1 MNNQCKILGDSIAS
15 ALDKFLPMVD
25 TTKVRKL
32 LEEMNKTLPILHE
45 VKDLV
50 KEVSED
56 QAKASVVE
64 DQLQALATTILEPIE
79 ELKPI
84 QDQLLSTIEEEIRS
98 LSQTT
103 TNHDAFD
110 ALNMNQ
116 SLILKQLKKS
126 SSSNSD
132 DSVLT
137 TWIENLVEELKKV
150 QVISRK
156 KFWDSIL

>member
-1 MNNQCKILGDSIAS
+1 MKKDQITKEDLKQ
-15 ALDKFLPMVD
+15 KFG
-25 TTKVRKL
+25 KL
-32 LEEMNKTLPILHE
+32 IIFFF
-45 VKDLV
+45 
-50 KEVSED
+50 S
-56 QAKASVVE
+56 
-64 DQLQALATTILEPIE
+64 E

-126 SSSNSD
+126 SSSNTD

-150 QVISRK
+150 QVI
-156 KFWDSIL
+156 I

>member
-137 TWIENLVEELKKV
+137 TWIENLVKELKKV

-156 KFWDSIL
+156 F

>member
-1 MNNQCKILGDSIAS
+1 MKKDQITKEDLKQ
-15 ALDKFLPMVD
+15 KFG
-25 TTKVRKL
+25 KF
-32 LEEMNKTLPILHE
+32 IIFFF
-45 VKDLV
+45 
-50 KEVSED
+50 S
-56 QAKASVVE
+56 
-64 DQLQALATTILEPIE
+64 E

-150 QVISRK
+150 QVIIWT
-156 KFWDSIL
+156 F

>member
-1 MNNQCKILGDSIAS
+1 MG
-15 ALDKFLPMVD
+15 
-25 TTKVRKL
+25 
-32 LEEMNKTLPILHE
+32 
-45 VKDLV
+45 
-50 KEVSED
+50 
-56 QAKASVVE
+56 AKASVVE

-98 LSQTT
+98 LSQTS

-110 ALNMNQ
+110 TLNMNQ

-126 SSSNSD
+126 SSPNSD

-137 TWIENLVEELKKV
+137 SWIENLVEELKKV
-150 QVISRK
+150 QVFIFENSK
-156 KFWDSIL
+156 IKNSEIEYFITGCSSCIDPKI

>member
-1 MNNQCKILGDSIAS
+1 M
-15 ALDKFLPMVD
+15 
-25 TTKVRKL
+25 
-32 LEEMNKTLPILHE
+32 
-45 VKDLV
+45 
-50 KEVSED
+50 
-56 QAKASVVE
+56 
-64 DQLQALATTILEPIE
+64 TIQFFFFFFFSE

-150 QVISRK
+150 QVISRQ
-156 KFWDSIL
+156 F

>member
-1 MNNQCKILGDSIAS
+1 
-15 ALDKFLPMVD
+15 MVCQ
-25 TTKVRKL
+25 L
-32 LEEMNKTLPILHE
+32 
-45 VKDLV
+45 
-50 KEVSED
+50 SEWSRN

-156 KFWDSIL
+156 F

>member
-25 TTKVRKL
+25 TTKLRKL

-156 KFWDSIL
+156 F